1 MIVFDAT
8 AFMLLVH
15 PDAKPPI
22 DPKTGTPVTQV
33 RERFAFLEQ
42 EIQRSGETILI
53 PAPALAEVLVG
64 LEDAGP
70 AVLERLS
77 RSARFKIAEFDT
89 MAAVELAAMT
99 REALRVGDKKAGS
112 ASPWQK
118 IKIDRQIIA
127 IARCRGA
134 TKIYSDDDGV
144 AKFAAE
150 IGVEVVPTWSMP
162 LPPTDPQQPLFDK
175 DDPDWGCF

>member
-15 PDAKPPI
+15 PDAKPPT
-22 DPKTGTPVTQV
+22 DPQTGASVTQV

-70 AVLERLS
+70 AVIEQLT

-99 REALRVGDKKAGS
+99 REAVRAGDKKSGS

-118 IKIDRQIIA
+118 VKIDRQIIA
-127 IARCRGA
+127 IARSRGA
-134 TKIYSDDDGV
+134 PTIYSDDEGV
-144 AKFAAE
+144 AKFAASVG
-150 IGVEVVPTWSMP
+150 IQVVPTWLMP
-162 LPPTDPQQPLFDK
+162 LPPVDPQPNLFDAPI
-175 DDPDWGCF
+175 DE

>member
-1 MIVFDAT
+1 MILFDAT

-15 PDAKPPI
+15 PDAKPPK
-22 DPKTGTPVTQV
+22 DPNTGAPVTQV

-53 PAPALAEVLVG
+53 PTPALAEVLVG

-70 AVLERLS
+70 AVLERLT
-77 RSARFKIAEFDT
+77 RSGRFKIAEFDT
-89 MAAVELAAMT
+89 MAAVETAAMT
-99 REALRVGDKKAGS
+99 REALRAGDKMAGS
-112 ASPWQK
+112 TSAWQK
-118 IKIDRQIIA
+118 VKIDRQIIA

-144 AKFAAE
+144 AKFAAK
-150 IGVEVVPTWSMP
+150 IGLEVIPTWSMP
-162 LPPTDPQQPLFDK
+162 LPPVDPQPPLFAN
-175 DDPDWGCF
+175 DDPNWGQY